1 MLEVLNSPWEEEVF
15 CLFAVVH
22 SCSGVI
28 RVQQVTGH
36 DDSDGG
42 DDDGKIK
49 PSSLILASRRRLSL
63 FPSILRSCW
72 RYRGR
77 AFTRERER
85 ETQLMWAG

>member
-1 MLEVLNSPWEEEVF
+1 MLEVLKLPGGEEEVF
-15 CLFAVVH
+15 CLFAVH
-22 SCSGVI
+22 SCFNGVI

-49 PSSLILASRRRLSL
+49 PSSLLLLAPRRRRSL

-77 AFTRERER
+77 AFTRET